1 MIGKMQVRSLA
12 EAPTEEAFIEFMV
25 KKHYFQHVGHDVQK
39 MYFFGKNTLRDGL
52 FLKISYRPET
62 GALVSW
68 HLFEQ
73 ASNNTWVE
81 PSGRPTKAL
90 KDMEKWADQ
99 LKDAAMRLQSDIAV
113 IEKFLKG

>member
-1 MIGKMQVRSLA
+1 MIGKLQVRSLA

-52 FLKISYRPET
+52 LLKVTYRPDT
-62 GALVSW
+62 GAFVTW
-68 HLFEQ
+68 NLFEQ
-73 ASNNTWVE
+73 GSANLWVE
-81 PSGRPTKAL
+81 PSGRATRAF
-90 KDMEKWADQ
+90 KDMEKWADM